1 MDDFLEFFF
10 WGDDNF
16 ILGLMTQAWQDGRL
30 QHKERWQLM
39 HNINA
44 FWCIPFFNV
53 TCGNG
58 KKGLMGQH
66 WLVEWW
72 RVSCKVGG
80 KQRGRRY
87 CCQKS
92 CCNIFLQIVL
102 YKSSED
108 LHCPFFWQRS
118 DIMKHWTG
126 CPRARRVGWDVR
138 GNGKKPR
145 KSWCLTLLAGR
156 SRTLLELTG
165 HFRSSR
171 CMIQEALKIPISHE
185 ALL

>member
-1 MDDFLEFFF
+1 
-10 WGDDNF
+10 
-16 ILGLMTQAWQDGRL
+16 
-30 QHKERWQLM
+30 
-39 HNINA
+39 
-44 FWCIPFFNV
+44 
-53 TCGNG
+53 
-58 KKGLMGQH
+58 MGQH

-171 CMIQEALKIPISHE
+171 CMIQEALKIPIIAMKRCYRSARQHVE
-185 ALL
+185 VKYTPMSTLYYGVNI